1 LGARPLTSVGPTG
14 IVHVHSDYS
23 HDGRDSLEELQ
34 AFASERRITFVG
46 LTEHAE
52 DFDAARFD
60 QYREH
65 CGRAS
70 ADGVRLIPGLEFRF
84 EGFPGLHLLALG
96 LEAWIEPRTPQE
108 FVALAPGVSGFSI
121 MAHPRL
127 ARYRVPA
134 EVAAGID
141 SIEVWNA
148 GYDTRYLPDPEAI
161 RLLRQLQ
168 GTNPRLVGVAG
179 LDQHDARNDRK
190 TRVLLHAPSEDPL
203 GELRAGR
210 FMNVGRT
217 MRFGARVAWPRW
229 RLMGLVAAR
238 TLFDL
243 AERAQD
249 RLAHRLAA
257 KD

>member
-1 LGARPLTSVGPTG
+1 LASRPLRSGGPTG

-23 HDGRDSLEELQ
+23 HDGHDTLEELQ
-34 AFASERRITFVG
+34 AFASKRGIAFVG

-65 CGRAS
+65 CVRAS
-70 ADGVRLIPGLEFRF
+70 GDGVRLIPGLEFRF

-96 LEAWIEPRTPQE
+96 VEAWIEPRTPQE
-108 FVALAPGVSGFSI
+108 FVALASGVSGFSI
-121 MAHPRL
+121 VAHPRL

-134 EVAAGID
+134 EVAAAID

-161 RLLRQLQ
+161 RLLRELQ
-168 GTNPRLVGVAG
+168 GTNPRLVGIAG
-179 LDQHDARNDRK
+179 LDQHDARNDRE
-190 TRVLLHAPSEDPL
+190 TRVVLDAPSTDPL

-210 FMNVGRT
+210 FKNVGRT
-217 MRFGARVAWPRW
+217 MRFGARAAWSRW

-238 TLFDL
+238 ALFDVV
-243 AERAQD
+243 ERAQD
-249 RLAHRLAA
+249 RLAHRLA
-257 KD
+257 KKG